1 MRCDSRAK
9 NATGWESRWRQV
21 TLAASVSPLDAS
33 ILIAGG
39 LLAGIVNTLAGGGS
53 MLTVP
58 LLVLLGLP
66 GALANGTN
74 RIGIVIQNGVATWGF
89 RRQGFSGI
97 RASIP
102 ILIPVALG
110 SLVGAFAISRV
121 SSELFERLFGAVM
134 LILLVPT
141 LRRPSP
147 RADPAADPKMHSRLG
162 TSLLFFAIG
171 LYGGAFQAGVGI
183 LLVFAISYAGYDLVR
198 TNSIK
203 VVVIFAT
210 TLFAVPVFIAAGQV
224 VWLEALVLATG
235 FAAGGALG
243 SRIAVRGGERV
254 IRPVLGIAV
263 VALAGRM
270 FGLY

>member
-1 MRCDSRAK
+1 
-9 NATGWESRWRQV
+9 
-21 TLAASVSPLDAS
+21 VSPLDAS

-74 RIGIVIQNGVATWGF
+74 RVGIVVQNAVATWGF
-89 RRQGFSGI
+89 RRQGVSGI
-97 RASIP
+97 RAAVP
-102 ILIPVALG
+102 VLIPVALG

-121 SSELFERLFGAVM
+121 SSELFERLFGLVM

-141 LRRPSP
+141 LRGATP
-147 RADPAADPKMHSRLG
+147 RAEPGADRPARSRLAAF
-162 TSLLFFAIG
+162 LLFFAIG

-210 TLFAVPVFIAAGQV
+210 TLCAVPVFIAAHQV
-224 VWLEALVLATG
+224 AWAPALVLAVG
-235 FAAGGALG
+235 FAAGGELG

-254 IRPVLGIAV
+254 IRPVLAV
-263 VALAGRM
+263 AVLALAGRM

>member
-1 MRCDSRAK
+1 M
-9 NATGWESRWRQV
+9 
-21 TLAASVSPLDAS
+21 SPLDAS

-39 LLAGIVNTLAGGGS
+39 LLAGIINTLAGGGS

-66 GALANGTN
+66 GTLANGTN
-74 RIGIVIQNGVATWGF
+74 RVGIVIQNGVAAWGF
-89 RRQGFSGI
+89 RRQGVSGI
-97 RASIP
+97 RAAVP
-102 ILIPVALG
+102 VLIPVALG

-121 SSELFERLFGAVM
+121 SSELFERLFGLVM

-141 LRRPSP
+141 LRRPASRGEPGADRPP
-147 RADPAADPKMHSRLG
+147 RSRLG
-162 TSLLFFAIG
+162 AFLLFFAIG
-171 LYGGAFQAGVGI
+171 LYGGAFQAGIGI

-210 TLFAVPVFIAAGQV
+210 TLIAVPVFIVAHQV
-224 VWLEALVLATG
+224 AWAPALVLAVG
-235 FAAGGALG
+235 FAAGGELG

-254 IRPVLGIAV
+254 IRPVLAV
-263 VALAGRM
+263 AVLALAGRM

>member
-1 MRCDSRAK
+1 
-9 NATGWESRWRQV
+9 
-21 TLAASVSPLDAS
+21 VSPLDAS

-74 RIGIVIQNGVATWGF
+74 RVGIVIQNGVATWGF

-97 RASIP
+97 RAAIP

-147 RADPAADPKMHSRLG
+147 RSDPAADPKMHSRLG

-224 VWLEALVLATG
+224 VWLEALVLAIG
-235 FAAGGALG
+235 FAGGGALG

-254 IRPVLGIAV
+254 IRPVLAIAV

>member
-1 MRCDSRAK
+1 
-9 NATGWESRWRQV
+9 
-21 TLAASVSPLDAS
+21 VSPLDAS

-53 MLTVP
+53 LLTVP

-66 GALANGTN
+66 GILANGTN
-74 RIGIVIQNGVATWGF
+74 RVGIVVQNAVATWGF
-89 RRQGFSGI
+89 RRQGVSGI
-97 RASIP
+97 RAAVP
-102 ILIPVALG
+102 VLIPVALG

-121 SSELFERLFGAVM
+121 SSELFERLFGLVM

-141 LRRPSP
+141 LRRPTQ
-147 RADPAADPKMHSRLG
+147 RTEPAAERPPRSRLG
-162 TSLLFFAIG
+162 ASLLFFAIG

-210 TLFAVPVFIAAGQV
+210 TLCAVPVFIAAHQV
-224 VWLEALVLATG
+224 AWAPALVLAVG
-235 FAAGGALG
+235 FAAGGELG

-254 IRPVLGIAV
+254 IRPVLAV
-263 VALAGRM
+263 AVLALAGRM

>member
-1 MRCDSRAK
+1 
-9 NATGWESRWRQV
+9 
-21 TLAASVSPLDAS
+21 VSPLDAS

-74 RIGIVIQNGVATWGF
+74 RVGIVVQNAVATWGF
-89 RRQGFSGI
+89 RRQGISGI
-97 RASIP
+97 RAAIP
-102 ILIPVALG
+102 VLIPVALG

-121 SSELFERLFGAVM
+121 SSELFERLFGLVM

-141 LRRPSP
+141 LRRAAP
-147 RADPAADPKMHSRLG
+147 RAEPGADRPSRSRLVA
-162 TSLLFFAIG
+162 SLLFFAIG

-210 TLFAVPVFIAAGQV
+210 TLVAVPVFIAAHQV
-224 VWLEALVLATG
+224 AWAPALVLAVG
-235 FAAGGALG
+235 FAAGGELG

-254 IRPVLGIAV
+254 IRPVLAV
-263 VALAGRM
+263 AVLALAGRM

>member
-1 MRCDSRAK
+1 LSPFD
-9 NATGWESRWRQV
+9 
-21 TLAASVSPLDAS
+21 AA

-53 MLTVP
+53 LLTVP

-66 GALANGTN
+66 GTLANGTN

-97 RASIP
+97 RAAVP
-102 ILIPVALG
+102 VLIPVALG
-110 SLVGAFAISRV
+110 SLVGALAISRV
-121 SSELFERLFGAVM
+121 SSELFERLFGVVM

-141 LRRPSP
+141 LRRPSARAHSAAEP
-147 RADPAADPKMHSRLG
+147 RVRSPLVA
-162 TSLLFFAIG
+162 SLLFFAIG

-183 LLVFAISYAGYDLVR
+183 LLVFAISYAGHDLVR

-210 TLFAVPVFIAAGQV
+210 TLFAVPVFIAANQV
-224 VWLEALVLATG
+224 AWLEALVLAIG
-235 FAAGGALG
+235 FAGGGELG
-243 SRIAVRGGERV
+243 SRIAVQGGERV
-254 IRPVLGIAV
+254 IRPVLAIAV

>member
-1 MRCDSRAK
+1 M
-9 NATGWESRWRQV
+9 
-21 TLAASVSPLDAS
+21 SPLDAS

-53 MLTVP
+53 LLTVP

-66 GALANGTN
+66 GTLANGTN
-74 RIGIVIQNGVATWGF
+74 RVGIVIQNGVATWGF
-89 RRQGFSGI
+89 RRQGVSGI
-97 RASIP
+97 RAAVP
-102 ILIPVALG
+102 VLIPVALG

-141 LRRPSP
+141 LRKPAP
-147 RADPAADPKMHSRLG
+147 RADPAADPQLHSRPG
-162 TSLLFFAIG
+162 AILLFFAIG

-198 TNSIK
+198 ANSIK

-224 VWLEALVLATG
+224 VWLEALVLAIG

-254 IRPVLGIAV
+254 IRPVLAAAV